1 MTQSITDNRET
12 NKIQDL
18 NKKIIL
24 VTNSQRPYIQKLL
37 MKLSERNPENAESI
51 CDYILS
57 EQISFN
63 IKESTKE

>member
-12 NKIQDL
+12 NKMQDL

-24 VTNSQRPYIQKLL
+24 VTNSQRPYIQKIL